1 MYILKKILLEFIS
14 LFGISKANRKAIR
27 KYMSILLSLEQEK
40 ICRNKRYLN
49 KYTNIK
55 INKNLDYFKGDLPV
69 WQLWLQGYDNSPQI
83 VKNCINSVRF
93 FCKNRKIIL
102 LTKDNL
108 NQYVSLPGCIIK
120 KYNLGI
126 ITHTH
131 FSDIVR
137 VALLCEH
144 GGTWIDST
152 VLLTGEIPKKIL
164 EAPLFMFSSPK
175 GDFYYK
181 THLISSW
188 FIHSSRKNNLLISL
202 RDSLFSYWEHE
213 NNLRDYYLVHLIF
226 RNIIDFSDNLKKEWN
241 SLYHLPNNNPHILQ
255 LKLGDCF
262 NIKEYLEIK
271 ELTFIHK
278 LTYKFKPSSIKLDNN
293 LTYWDLL
300 SSDRSFSKI
309 F

>member
-1 MYILKKILLEFIS
+1 
-14 LFGISKANRKAIR
+14 
-27 KYMSILLSLEQEK
+27 
-40 ICRNKRYLN
+40 
-49 KYTNIK
+49 
-55 INKNLDYFKGDLPV
+55 
-69 WQLWLQGYDNSPQI
+69 
-83 VKNCINSVRF
+83 
-93 FCKNRKIIL
+93 
-102 LTKDNL
+102 
-108 NQYVSLPGCIIK
+108 
-120 KYNLGI
+120 
-126 ITHTH
+126 
-131 FSDIVR
+131 
-137 VALLCEH
+137 
-144 GGTWIDST
+144 
-152 VLLTGEIPKKIL
+152 
-164 EAPLFMFSSPK
+164 MFSSPK